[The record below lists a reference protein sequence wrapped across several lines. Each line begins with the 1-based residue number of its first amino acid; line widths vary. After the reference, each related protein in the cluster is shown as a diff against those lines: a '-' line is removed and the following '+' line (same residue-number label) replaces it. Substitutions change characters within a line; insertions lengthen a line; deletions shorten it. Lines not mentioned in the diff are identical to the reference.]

1 MQPTQSLPEHYQ
13 QVGTFDISKNKRLL
27 FLFNAVGMVGLVIS
41 SKLFMAILSW
51 LRPEAVEQAFEL
63 EMDSLAQ
70 LLLLVGAV
78 LVLVLVN
85 TVLHEAIHGF
95 FFWLFTR
102 SRPRFAFHWTYAYAA
117 APDWYLPKNQYLVTA
132 LAPLLLISLMGTL
145 LFLFVPIGYL
155 ASVWFVLVINAAG
168 SVGDMAVAVWLLGQ
182 PATCMAQD
190 VGNAVSLFVLEQG

>member
-1 MQPTQSLPEHYQ
+1 MEPTQTLPEHYRQ
-13 QVGTFDISKNKRLL
+13 AGTFDINKNKRLL

-41 SKLFMAILSW
+41 SMLFTTILSW
-51 LRPEAVEQAFEL
+51 LRPEAMEQAFEF
-63 EMDSLAQ
+63 EMDSLTQ
-70 LLLLVGAV
+70 LGLLVGAV

-117 APDWYLPKNQYLVTA
+117 APDWYLPKYLYLVTA
-132 LAPLLLISLMGTL
+132 LAPLVLISLIGIL
-145 LFLFVPIGYL
+145 LFLFVPAGWL

-168 SVGDMAVAVWLLGQ
+168 SVGDLAVAVWLLRQ
-182 PATCMAQD
+182 PSTCLAQD
-190 VGNAVSLFVLEQG
+190 TGSAVTLFVPEQR